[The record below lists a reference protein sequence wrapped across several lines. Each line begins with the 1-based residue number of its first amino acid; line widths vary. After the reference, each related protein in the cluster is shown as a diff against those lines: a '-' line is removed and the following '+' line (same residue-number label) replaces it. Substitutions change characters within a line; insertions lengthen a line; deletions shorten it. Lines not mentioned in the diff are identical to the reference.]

1 MTRLMSIVVM
11 CALLATGAN
20 AQSRVPE
27 SGLAA
32 EGDGRWPEAL
42 QIYHSELRR
51 DPTLTE
57 LWLRVAD
64 IEARLGH
71 AEESIAALERAATTD
86 PGNAPILSRLSQA
99 YAAAGRATAA
109 VRAIEGALA
118 TQPGN
123 EDYLRAHAK
132 LATWAGDYRAAAAT
146 YQTLRQ
152 RHPEDSDLTLA
163 FARVSVW
170 DGSTDA
176 AASAYREYLN
186 SPLSSPDA
194 WLELARAESWRGN
207 YSAALDALHEY
218 RVLVGETTA
227 YSRELAGTLARA
239 GRPREALRHLDTL
252 LAASP
257 DDYELNVSRTIALAG
272 LRRQGDAR
280 SSLMTA
286 DTLRPGQAET
296 RAAESVL
303 LSLLASSVGPSTTF
317 YGDSDGL
324 RTFRVT
330 PRADVGFNT
339 DTRLHGGYEYVDL
352 LARSG
357 TGLEQ
362 VSGETTATVDHTWG
376 GLTQRLGAVT
386 LGGTIGQAEME
397 SHRMATYSALVR
409 FASSD
414 RFAASME
421 RSSLFAAISPRTAGL
436 GIERLN
442 HRVQVDW
449 SPAFRYHVALDVSH
463 DELSDGNARW
473 EVFVAPRVAVA
484 RRQRLNLDLGLLV
497 HQFGA
502 RYDFDNGYYDPHRY
516 EYYSV
521 VVSPYWKVSENTGVG
536 MSGGFGGQRDDSSP
550 TFRFGGNASVEA
562 TFGIYERWLL
572 KVSGSTTSNRRLD
585 SGAFQGYS
593 GGIVLLRR
601 F

>member
-1 MTRLMSIVVM
+1 MIRLLSIAMVSVLVGS
-11 CALLATGAN
+11 AAA
-20 AQSRVPE
+20 AQSRIPE

-32 EGDGRWPEAL
+32 EGDGRWTEAL
-42 QIYHSELRR
+42 QIYQDELRR
-51 DPTLTE
+51 DPRMTE

-64 IEARLGH
+64 IEARLGRTD
-71 AEESIAALERAATTD
+71 ESIAALERAASID

-109 VRAIEGALA
+109 VRAIEAALA
-118 TQPGN
+118 TQPAN
-123 EDYLRAHAK
+123 EDYLQAHAK
-132 LATWAGDYRAAAAT
+132 LATWAGDYRAAATT
-146 YQTLRQ
+146 YQRLRQ
-152 RHPEDSDLTLA
+152 LHPEDSELTLA
-163 FARVSVW
+163 YARVCVW
-170 DGSTDA
+170 DGRTDA
-176 AASAYREYLN
+176 AASALREYLN

-207 YSAALDALHEY
+207 YSAALDALSEY
-218 RVLVGETTA
+218 RVLAGETPA

-239 GRPREALRHLDTL
+239 GRPREALKHLDTL

-286 DTLRPGQAET
+286 DTLKPGQAET

-324 RTFRVT
+324 RTFRIT

-352 LARSG
+352 VARSG
-357 TGLEQ
+357 SGLEQ
-362 VSGETTATVDHTWG
+362 VSGATGATVDHTWG
-376 GLTQRLGAVT
+376 GLTQRVGAVT
-386 LGGTIGQAEME
+386 LGGTIGQAQTE
-397 SHRMATYSALVR
+397 SHRMATYSALLR
-409 FASSD
+409 FTSSD
-414 RFAASME
+414 GFVASIE

-436 GIERLN
+436 GITRLN
-442 HRVQVDW
+442 HRAQVDW
-449 SPAFRYHVALDVSH
+449 SPALRYHVVLDMSH
-463 DELSDGNARW
+463 DDLSDGNARW
-473 EVFVAPRVAVA
+473 EFFVSPRVAVV
-484 RRQRLNLDLGLLV
+484 RKQRLNLDLGLLV

-502 RYDFDNGYYDPHRY
+502 RQDLDNGYYDPHRY
-516 EYYSV
+516 EFYSV
-521 VVSPYWKVSENTGVG
+521 VMSPYWKVSENIGVG
-536 MSGGFGGQRDDSSP
+536 MSAGLGGQRDDSSP
-550 TFRFGGNASVEA
+550 TFQFGGNTSVEA